1 MLYLSQQ
8 HKTDRLALG
17 KQEIL
22 SLVLF
27 AYHVDSWRWLRIH
40 YHTQK
45 YDDYPN
51 LDQLKK
57 KKSVKK
63 RPLNSPDGSHFYCN
77 NWYLVCIN

>member
-8 HKTDRLALG
+8 HKTDTLALG

-27 AYHVDSWRWLRIH
+27 AYHVDSWRWLPIH

-45 YDDYPN
+45 YGDYPN
-51 LDQLKK
+51 LDQ
-57 KKSVKK
+57 
-63 RPLNSPDGSHFYCN
+63 
-77 NWYLVCIN
+77 